1 MQKNLVKI
9 DEIEKYIIKFK
20 LLRSNS
26 VNDRRIWRER
36 RFSFRKEVYIREDDE
51 ESIVSDMSKI
61 SSVSKS

>member
-1 MQKNLVKI
+1 MKI